1 MAALRQQIEE
11 TLRKNGTLED
21 EIRGST
27 LDKQMFEGF
36 KDKEAE
42 QLRGKFILL
51 NMFNESWIPAIKA
64 GTYGRYELFDMAQDS
79 GQTQDVSKQHP
90 DIVAKLKQQLQEIN
104 QSVMA
109 DAPDWGRDGS
119 STHAF
124 QTRPRC
130 IERGGFP

>member
-1 MAALRQQIEE
+1 M
-11 TLRKNGTLED
+11 ED

-51 NMFNESWIPAIKA
+51 NMFNESWITSIKA

-79 GQTQDVSKQHP
+79 GQSSDVAKQHP
-90 DIVAKLKQQLQEIN
+90 DVVAKLKRKLLDIN
-104 QSVMA
+104 ASVMA
-109 DAPDWGRDGS
+109 DAPVWSAGTPLGN
-119 STHAF
+119 
-124 QTRPRC
+124 
-130 IERGGFP
+130 